1 MKIMKKS
8 ILLVAILLG
17 AVITSN
23 AQANKFSLGL
33 GLGGSS
39 ASSKS
44 EGTSGSGFG
53 FNGYLNGMYNISGN
67 LSVGVEYNS
76 NIVVIVN
83 NDIANLNFS
92 ATRINGILAKGKY
105 AFGDGGV
112 NPYVGVMAG
121 LYTLA
126 PGSITG
132 TGLAG
137 IGIVF
142 EKKTSF
148 GFAPEVG
155 IELGAFQLATSY
167 HFVGKYSSE
176 IANTTVDITYALW
189 QFNIGWNIGI
199 AKN

>member
-1 MKIMKKS
+1 MKKS
-8 ILLVAILLG
+8 VLLVAILLG

-33 GLGGSS
+33 GFGGSS

-44 EGTSGSGFG
+44 DGTSESGFG

-67 LSVGVEYNS
+67 LSVGLEYNS
-76 NIVVIVN
+76 NFAVIAN
-83 NDIANLNFS
+83 NDVVDLDFS
-92 ATRINGILAKGKY
+92 ATKINGILAKGKY

-112 NPYVGVMAG
+112 NPYFGVMAG
-121 LYTLA
+121 LYTIA
-126 PGSITG
+126 PGSITS
-132 TGLAG
+132 TGLTG
-137 IGIVF
+137 VGIVF

-176 IANTTVDITYALW
+176 VANTTVETTYALW

>member
-1 MKIMKKS
+1 MKKG

-17 AVITSN
+17 AVMTSN

-53 FNGYLNGMYNISGN
+53 FNYYLNGMYNISGN
-67 LSVGVEYNS
+67 LSVGLEYNS

-83 NDIANLNFS
+83 NDIADLSFT
-92 ATRINGILAKGKY
+92 ATQINGILAKGKY

-121 LYTLA
+121 LYTIA
-126 PGSITG
+126 PGSITV
-132 TGLAG
+132 TGAG
-137 IGIVF
+137 IGLVF

-176 IANTTVDITYALW
+176 IANATVETTYALW